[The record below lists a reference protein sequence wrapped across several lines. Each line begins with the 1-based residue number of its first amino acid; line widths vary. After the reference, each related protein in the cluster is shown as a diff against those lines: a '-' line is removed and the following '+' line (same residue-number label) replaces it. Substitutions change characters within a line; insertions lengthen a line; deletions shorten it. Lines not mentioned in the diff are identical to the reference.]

1 MISIREEITIASPP
15 EAVWPLLSD
24 PAVVASCI
32 PGATLTKAGDNGAYQ
47 GTMRVK
53 FGPTVAQFRGEAK
66 LAYDHAARRCSIEG
80 RGIDGRGAS
89 RANAS
94 GVVEA
99 SGTDTTVLKVEGN
112 FNVTGPLETFANAGG
127 VHLARAIL
135 AEFTENVAK
144 LTAEQAIG
152 ATGEAVPSA
161 EAAAADSARPPESL
175 AAQME
180 RGVAEPAATAS
191 RPAAAELS
199 GGKILWRILVSWL
212 RQVFSG
218 KREAE

>member
-1 MISIREEITIASPP
+1 MISIREQITIASPP

-32 PGATLTKAGDNGAYQ
+32 PGATLTKADDNGVYQ

-53 FGPTVAQFRGEAK
+53 FGPTVARFRGEAK

-80 RGIDGRGAS
+80 RGIDARGAS

-94 GVVEA
+94 GAVEA
-99 SGTDTTVLKVEGN
+99 SGTDATVLRIEGD

-135 AEFTENVAK
+135 TEFAENVAK
-144 LTAEQAIG
+144 LMAEQTIE
-152 ATGEAVPSA
+152 ATGEAAPP
-161 EAAAADSARPPESL
+161 AATAATGRAPPPGSL
-175 AAQME
+175 PPRAE
-180 RGVAEPAATAS
+180 RGAAEPATMAS
-191 RPAAAELS
+191 RPAATQLS
-199 GGKILWRILVSWL
+199 GGKILWRMLISWL

-218 KREAE
+218 KREAR

>member
-15 EAVWPLLSD
+15 EAVWPFLSD

-94 GVVEA
+94 GAVEA

-127 VHLARAIL
+127 VHVARAIL
-135 AEFTENVAK
+135 VEFAENVAR
-144 LTAEQAIG
+144 LMAEQTIG
-152 ATGEAVPSA
+152 ATGKQAPFA
-161 EAAAADSARPPESL
+161 EAAARTPPPETL
-175 AAQME
+175 ALQAE
-180 RGVAEPAATAS
+180 RRAAEPAASAS
-191 RPAAAELS
+191 RSAAAELS

-218 KREAE
+218 RREAE